1 MIYRLFTGDSGQKLS
16 EEAFYA
22 ELPVPGVDF
31 GVIAGNKGQKISF
44 SEPNDGLVAVEE
56 TKLEGMKDFLVLD
69 HAHTFIMNSRDTFEQ
84 SKRFLE
90 TGSFDH
96 PEGNP

>member
-1 MIYRLFTGDSGQKLS
+1 
-16 EEAFYA
+16 
-22 ELPVPGVDF
+22 
-31 GVIAGNKGQKISF
+31 
-44 SEPNDGLVAVEE
+44 
-56 TKLEGMKDFLVLD
+56 MKDFLVLD